1 MRPTASTSAAPV
13 YLTAA
18 EVATLLRIT
27 PRTLYSYVQQK
38 RVPSPIWLGGKRL
51 WPAQAMHDHLG
62 AARNHKRR

>member
-1 MRPTASTSAAPV
+1 MSPTFDTAAPPA
-13 YLTAA
+13 YMTAA
-18 EVATLLRIT
+18 EAACLLRIS

-38 RVPSPIWLGGKRL
+38 RVPPPIWLGGKRL